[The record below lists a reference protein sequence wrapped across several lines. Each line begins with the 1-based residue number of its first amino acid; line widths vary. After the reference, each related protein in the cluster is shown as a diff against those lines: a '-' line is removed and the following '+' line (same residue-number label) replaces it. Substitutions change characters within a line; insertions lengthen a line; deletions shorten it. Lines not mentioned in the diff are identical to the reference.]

1 MDRALL
7 LPFEQACDDGGGA
20 AVALAAAGRPV
31 IRTLGTDAPRELLLA
46 AGFVPVR
53 LVAGA
58 MAATPRADALMGETA
73 LGVRGR
79 RLIEQILD
87 PGAPDLPLLIT
98 QADAEQPQIFAAL
111 RELARLGERVPSRIH
126 FLDLLHLDRPS
137 SRAYNLHR
145 LRQLSAWLEAIGG
158 TPVSGRTIAAGQAIL
173 RRQAELLAQV
183 DALRRSLRIGGTEA
197 LAIVGASAVL
207 PPEDHVR
214 HLEPLLAAPIAAPDF
229 AGRRIYVAGTAHED
243 RTLYRLIESCGALIV
258 GEDQDWGNPFWRA
271 ALGHREATLES
282 FADPALRPVPRTEA
296 PDATGRR
303 IAADAAASGAD
314 LVLHLGLGE
323 DEAAPWDVASIR
335 RELPSSLPFLALR
348 SSRDGDDEVRA
359 RIAAF
364 IAGETPEV
372 RTAPRA
378 AAASA
383 TPGRKPEAGQRSRK
397 SLAAL
402 AGFGTYQREWFAGVR
417 ARVEAGAP
425 FAMVNAN
432 APQEILRAL
441 DIPFVVNQW
450 WASIVAAKQ
459 QTRRYLGL
467 LADHHYPRDVEAYSS
482 QGLAATFDRDA
493 GLAPWGGLP
502 RPDFVFAVASSDP
515 TLKIFDH
522 WARETGGDCFIYERT
537 LDPRA
542 EITTCWWDDLPE
554 RWDEVLEPERIDLM
568 VAELEAV
575 LARIEAKT
583 GRRFDAARFAEVMDL
598 VNEQEEYYRRTRDLV
613 AAAVPAPISIVD
625 SMPATMVPQ
634 WHRGTIWGRDA
645 ARAFH
650 DEVLARIEAGEA
662 AAPNERI
669 RLMWVGRGLWSDM
682 GFYQKWEESH
692 GAVFVWSM
700 YLALAADGYIRR
712 TDAGSLG
719 PRDPMRALAA
729 RFLTMG
735 DELRMPTWAGPWH
748 VHEARTHQVDAAIA
762 LRDAD
767 PFVVRAL
774 RAAGI
779 PVLELPVDN
788 FSREGDE
795 MAALEARITDFI
807 EGPAAK
813 RASARAEP
821 IHVGA

>member
-7 LPFEQACDDGGGA
+7 EPFERACDDGGA
-20 AVALAAAGRPV
+20 AAAALAAAGRPV
-31 IRTLGTDAPRELLLA
+31 IRTLGIDAPRELLLA

-53 LVAGA
+53 LVTGA
-58 MAATPRADALMGETA
+58 TAATPRADALMGETT

-87 PGAPDLPLLIT
+87 PDAPDLPLLIT

-111 RELARLGERVPSRIH
+111 RELGRLGERVPSRIH
-126 FLDLLHLDRPS
+126 FLDLIHLDRPS

-145 LRQLSAWLEAIGG
+145 LRQLATWLEAIGG
-158 TPVSGRTIAAGQAIL
+158 TPVSGRTIAAEQAML
-173 RRQAELLAQV
+173 RRQAGLLEQV
-183 DALRRSLRIGGTEA
+183 DALRRSLRVSGTDA

-207 PPEDHVR
+207 PPEVHVR
-214 HLEPLLAAPIAAPDF
+214 HLEALLAAPIAAPDF
-229 AGRRIYVAGTAHED
+229 AGRRVYVAGTAHEN
-243 RTLYRLIESCGALIV
+243 RALYRLIESCGGLIV
-258 GEDQDWGNPFWRA
+258 GEDQGWGNPFWRA
-271 ALGHREATLES
+271 ALAHREASLES

-296 PDATGRR
+296 SDAIGRR
-303 IAADAAASGAD
+303 VAADAAAAGAD

-323 DEAAPWDVASIR
+323 DEAAPWDVASVKW
-335 RELPSSLPFLALR
+335 ELPSSMPFLALR
-348 SSRDGDDEVRA
+348 SGRDGDDEVRG

-364 IAGETPEV
+364 IAGEAPAAKAT
-372 RTAPRA
+372 PRA
-378 AAASA
+378 TA
-383 TPGRKPEAGQRSRK
+383 TATSGRKPEAGTRSRK

-402 AGFGTYQREWFAGVR
+402 AGFGTYQREWFASVR
-417 ARVEAGAP
+417 AQVEAGAP

-482 QGLAATFDRDA
+482 QGLAAAFDDDA
-493 GLAPWGGLP
+493 ELAPWGGLP

-542 EITTCWWDDLPE
+542 EITTRWWDDLPE

-568 VAELEAV
+568 VAEVEAV
-575 LARIEAKT
+575 LATIEAKT
-583 GRRFDAARFAEVMDL
+583 GRRFDPARFAEVMDL
-598 VNEQEEYYRRTRDLV
+598 VNEQEEYYRRTRNLV

-634 WHRGTIWGRDA
+634 WHRGTIWARDA

-650 DEVLARIEAGEA
+650 DEVRARIEAGEA

-682 GFYQKWEESH
+682 GFYQKWE
-692 GAVFVWSM
+692 
-700 YLALAADGYIRR
+700 
-712 TDAGSLG
+712 
-719 PRDPMRALAA
+719 
-729 RFLTMG
+729 
-735 DELRMPTWAGPWH
+735 
-748 VHEARTHQVDAAIA
+748 
-762 LRDAD
+762 
-767 PFVVRAL
+767 
-774 RAAGI
+774 
-779 PVLELPVDN
+779 
-788 FSREGDE
+788 
-795 MAALEARITDFI
+795 
-807 EGPAAK
+807 
-813 RASARAEP
+813 
-821 IHVGA
+821 